1 MKRAAMPPGAGP
13 VNFTDRPILGN
24 SASAC
29 YAPRVMSAEKPVI
42 AIDGPAASGKGTL
55 AKRIAAAL
63 DLPYLDTGLLYRA
76 TARRMLD
83 AASSGA
89 GGAGED
95 AAAAAARAVTVS
107 DLARTDLR
115 TPDVDRAASL
125 VASYPAV
132 RAALL
137 DTQRQ
142 VAHAAGAVLDGRDIG
157 TVVFPDADAKLFVTA
172 DPAERA
178 RRRLLQRGEEATQ
191 AAIRA
196 ERAALEARDR
206 ADAERDVAPL
216 AQSPDALLLDTTALS
231 ADAALSQALAI
242 IRALLRT

>member
-1 MKRAAMPPGAGP
+1 M
-13 VNFTDRPILGN
+13 
-24 SASAC
+24 C
-29 YAPRVMSAEKPVI
+29 YAPRSMSTDKPVI

-83 AASSGA
+83 AASSEA
-89 GGAGED
+89 GGVGED
-95 AAAAAARAVTVS
+95 AAATAARAVTAA
-107 DLARTDLR
+107 DLARGDLR

-125 VASYPAV
+125 VASYQAV

-157 TVVFPDADAKLFVTA
+157 TVVFPEADAKLFVTA
-172 DPAERA
+172 APIERA
-178 RRRLLQRGEEATQ
+178 RRRLLQRGEDATP
-191 AAIRA
+191 AAVET
-196 ERAALEARDR
+196 ERAAIDARDR
-206 ADAERDVAPL
+206 ADAERDAAPL
-216 AQSPDALLLDTTALS
+216 VQAPDAVLLDTTHLD
-231 ADAALSQALAI
+231 ADAALALALGV
-242 IRALLRT
+242 IRNLLRT

>member
-1 MKRAAMPPGAGP
+1 MPPGAGP
-13 VNFTDRPILGN
+13 VNFTEAPILGN
-24 SASAC
+24 SGSAC
-29 YAPRVMSAEKPVI
+29 YSPRVMSAEKPVI

-83 AASSGA
+83 A

-95 AAAAAARAVTVS
+95 AAAAVARAVTAS

-172 DPAERA
+172 DPDERA
-178 RRRLLQRGEEATQ
+178 RRRLLQRGEETTQ
-191 AAIRA
+191 AATRA

-231 ADAALSQALAI
+231 ADAALERALAI